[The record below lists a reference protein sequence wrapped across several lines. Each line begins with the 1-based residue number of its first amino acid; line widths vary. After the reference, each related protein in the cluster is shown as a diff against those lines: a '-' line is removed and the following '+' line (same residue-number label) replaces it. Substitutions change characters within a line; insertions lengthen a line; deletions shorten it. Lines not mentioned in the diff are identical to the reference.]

1 MKLSLYFTAL
11 VNAVPNKKKSSIADR
26 NNDIPDVLCA
36 DMIANNGLRK
46 GRTELIFNKRNKRI
60 DYPII
65 KYHFEFRRQWAGRSL
80 HC

>member
-26 NNDIPDVLCA
+26 NNNIPDISCA

-46 GRTELIFNKRNKRI
+46 G
-60 DYPII
+60 II
-65 KYHFEFRRQWAGRSL
+65 KLILTREINASTIPS
-80 HC
+80 